1 MSAAAVSDLSTVFLA
16 LRHEL
21 ADWATASE
29 RLESLLGGILDGRSL
44 SPDEMEGVQALDSLS
59 QHLRQLSQLC
69 GDLGGAPMPVD
80 HGTGDR
86 VRKAVARLNLSGLG
100 QRIGRRPAVPAV
112 EAGEAELW

>member
-29 RLESLLGGILDGRSL
+29 GLERLLGGILEGQGL
-44 SPDEMEGVQALDSLS
+44 SPDEMKGVQALDSLS

-69 GDLGGAPMPVD
+69 GDLGDAPLPVD
-80 HGTGDR
+80 QATGDR
-86 VRKAVARLNLSGLG
+86 VRKAVARLNLGGLG
-100 QRIGRRPAVPAV
+100 DRIGRRRAVPAV